1 MSRKLVFAVSALALV
16 AAAPN
21 LAIAKSLKDMIGH
34 DSLVQYCTANGLG
47 EHSVTVTLPSGE
59 TVTGTLHC
67 ESEDLA
73 GASQEDE
80 SSASS
85 AEGEDDAS
93 EVEDGSDDSGD
104 GNDNHGDASSGD
116 DENGDDDSGSSGG
129 SGGEGSGG
137 DGGDGEDD

>member
-21 LAIAKSLKDMIGH
+21 LAIAKSLKEMIGH
-34 DSLVQYCTANGLG
+34 DSLVQYCTANGVG

-59 TVTGTLHC
+59 TVTGTLDC

-73 GASQEDE
+73 GASQQGDE

-85 AEGEDDAS
+85 SESEDDAS

-104 GNDNHGDASSGD
+104 GNDNHGDASG
-116 DENGDDDSGSSGG
+116 GDDDNGGDNSGSGGG
-129 SGGEGSGG
+129 SGGEGGDGG
-137 DGGDGEDD
+137 DGGDD